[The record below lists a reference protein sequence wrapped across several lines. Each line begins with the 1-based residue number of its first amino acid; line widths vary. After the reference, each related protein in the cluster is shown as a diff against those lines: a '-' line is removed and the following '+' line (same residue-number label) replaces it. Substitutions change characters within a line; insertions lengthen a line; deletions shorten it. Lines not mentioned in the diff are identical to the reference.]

1 PRGCERA
8 QHDPGLYGD
17 ECLREAVRGL
27 GDSLRGAPAP
37 ADRSRGRAARPP
49 LAARVLAGLREG
61 AHLVDVRVGEAG
73 RELRDPDDVVASRRA
88 GLDVKR
94 RGALDGVRIRNWLR
108 RAAEDVGRLD
118 LGGEAGGVGRD
129 DDARKLDGTLRIQD
143 DAYARLALLEVAVL
157 LGGPERGAVA
167 VRNFRRFLG
176 MLA

>member
-1 PRGCERA
+1 
-8 QHDPGLYGD
+8 
-17 ECLREAVRGL
+17 RE
-27 GDSLRGAPAP
+27 
-37 ADRSRGRAARPP
+37 
-49 LAARVLAGLREG
+49 
-61 AHLVDVRVGEAG
+61 
-73 RELRDPDDVVASRRA
+73 PDDVVASRRA

-176 MLA
+176 MLALVGSKGVVRIDPAQRNRPPDRNLVLALAPAERQKPD